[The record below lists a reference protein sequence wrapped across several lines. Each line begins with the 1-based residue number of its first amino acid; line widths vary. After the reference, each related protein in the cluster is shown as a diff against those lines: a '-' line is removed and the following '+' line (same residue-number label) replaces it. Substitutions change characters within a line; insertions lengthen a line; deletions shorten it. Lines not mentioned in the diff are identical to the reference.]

1 MPPNAR
7 AAPSANAVVA
17 VKPMGFS
24 IPCPNFVHDMT
35 CQPSAINLADFPQHA
50 EDNAPSL
57 ANPTKQVTTITL
69 EMENKASGD
78 AKE

>member
-7 AAPSANAVVA
+7 AAPLANAIVA

-24 IPCPNFVHDMT
+24 IPCPNFVHQASHPH
-35 CQPSAINLADFPQHA
+35 QPDRFSHHA

-78 AKE
+78 AKA

>member
-1 MPPNAR
+1 MPEPR
-7 AAPSANAVVA
+7 RRPTPS
-17 VKPMGFS
+17 S
-24 IPCPNFVHDMT
+24 
-35 CQPSAINLADFPQHA
+35 PSNRWALQQFPTQTLCTRPATRINLTDFPQHA